1 MYENIY
7 ILNIDMILNINILL
21 LKVFH
26 TDALFS
32 Y

>member
-7 ILNIDMILNINILL
+7 ILNIDIILNLNMLL

-26 TDALFS
+26 TAALFS